1 MTNEQYKVR
10 QLGCT
15 TKTTQNLVG
24 RGLWPLNRRNFA
36 RGWRQNWKLIT
47 QGDSQTIPNRC
58 TMIPVLIFKPIQSR
72 GLMVLSLNERSFKQE
87 VLEAPTP
94 VLVNFWAPWCGI
106 CLLINPVLKGFEA
119 EWGETV
125 KIVGINADQTLK
137 LASTYRIATL
147 PTLILF
153 DGGSIIHRIEGF
165 QGRDDLTRELR
176 SLLLSTQTAHSYS
189 QLQPAINS

>member
-1 MTNEQYKVR
+1 M
-10 QLGCT
+10 
-15 TKTTQNLVG
+15 
-24 RGLWPLNRRNFA
+24 
-36 RGWRQNWKLIT
+36 T

-58 TMIPVLIFKPIQSR
+58 TMIPVLISKPIQSR

-87 VLEAPTP
+87 VLESPTP

-176 SLLLSTQTAHSYS
+176 SLLLNTQTAHSYS